1 MIKWSRRGN
10 RRRTQCVRYI
20 ANESQDW
27 FTAWRWEDDVFAT
40 TAQLNDFPESGSI
53 VRELNRND
61 IRQVLVGDYRVIYRV
76 KRPDNALNVGAS
88 WRADEDIGPYPKE
101 RAESFD
107 PTRSFSHPA
116 LGTRHQAP
124 STRHQAPSTRHQTPT
139 QYSQPART

>member
-1 MIKWSRRGN
+1 MIKWSKRGN

-53 VRELNRND
+53 VCELRRDD

-76 KRPDNALNVGAS
+76 KRRNVEILTVRHMALLWNTGSSPGSCTVTVVQKRKRKGAMAMLGYAATFRETRPTEE
-88 WRADEDIGPYPKE
+88 WMKE
-101 RAESFD
+101 LREGEEA
-107 PTRSFSHPA
+107 
-116 LGTRHQAP
+116 
-124 STRHQAPSTRHQTPT
+124 
-139 QYSQPART
+139 

>member
-1 MIKWSRRGN
+1 MIKWSKRGI
-10 RRRTQCVRYI
+10 RRRVQCVRYI

-76 KRPDNALNVGAS
+76 KRRNV
-88 WRADEDIGPYPKE
+88 EIL
-101 RAESFD
+101 
-107 PTRSFSHPA
+107 TV
-116 LGTRHQAP
+116 RHTAFLIQ
-124 STRHQAPSTRHQTPT
+124 SLHSL
-139 QYSQPART
+139 